1 MAPRLPC
8 GSRAV
13 PLLGAMVMPAGCV
26 SPGLRVPRAR
36 WHSGAQRRRRR
47 LRFRTAMQR
56 DEPWC
61 YVCAARG
68 AFAARSALRARSP
81 RGGIPTAMQPPG
93 HCPPHSPAGCRHSDK
108 PTGPGPTVG
117 ACRAGGGDEGPIHRI
132 VPDSRSPRYTQGPA
146 LGPGHVSKPREKAAA
161 PHLAVPHR
169 DAAPAADRDGRCG
182 APRALPHLLLKAA
195 GAMLGPRFPP
205 PPSPRAPDAA
215 PRPPAPPPL
224 TSVAQRQPQ
233 QLQQLP
239 ARLAHVQAEHGRAA
253 PGPRGGSAGG
263 GGSRG
268 SSPAHGRCDC
278 SELIR
283 RPPAPRLSAL
293 PAPRALPAAVPPART
308 PRAERQPRDRGV
320 SSAGGAQPRVLS
332 APGALPAPR
341 TPHPLPARCERSAR
355 APNGP

>member
-1 MAPRLPC
+1 MGCSGCWGDGVPSPGLTHSHGDVAQQRLLVLPQALIPRVQLLDLPQALLLRRLVRQGHVGILLLLLQRQHHPLLVSHDVCGAQAVAVRGHPRDPHAPGTHQHCQAGGDELRWMRVMAPRLPC

-117 ACRAGGGDEGPIHRI
+117 ACRAGWGGRGPHPPHRARLQEPTLHAGPRARPRARLQAPGEG
-132 VPDSRSPRYTQGPA
+132 SGPA
-146 LGPGHVSKPREKAAA
+146 PR
-161 PHLAVPHR
+161 
-169 DAAPAADRDGRCG
+169 G
-182 APRALPHLLLKAA
+182 
-195 GAMLGPRFPP
+195 
-205 PPSPRAPDAA
+205 
-215 PRPPAPPPL
+215 
-224 TSVAQRQPQ
+224 T
-233 QLQQLP
+233 
-239 ARLAHVQAEHGRAA
+239 A
-253 PGPRGGSAGG
+253 PGCSAGG
-263 GGSRG
+263 
-268 SSPAHGRCDC
+268 
-278 SELIR
+278 
-283 RPPAPRLSAL
+283 
-293 PAPRALPAAVPPART
+293 
-308 PRAERQPRDRGV
+308 
-320 SSAGGAQPRVLS
+320 
-332 APGALPAPR
+332 
-341 TPHPLPARCERSAR
+341 
-355 APNGP
+355 